1 MLDLICKYLYPM
13 SYPNYLFGHE
23 QGTNGRKAAENE
35 PEQLRQHS
43 VSQIDCRKSAED
55 VLEKLRQLLQRG
67 INDRKAAE
75 AELPDTEEFFEAV
88 GTADLETL
96 REEHRQSIDE
106 ILRQTWL
113 EETHL
118 DEQHIL
124 EVAELKEKARNLPV
138 QN

>member
-1 MLDLICKYLYPM
+1 ME
-13 SYPNYLFGHE
+13 NERRHE
-23 QGTNGRKAAENE
+23 SETNGSKATENE

-43 VSQIDCRKSAED
+43 VSQIECRKSAED
-55 VLEKLRQLLQRG
+55 ELEKLRQLLQRE
-67 INDRKAAE
+67 INDRRAAE
-75 AELPDTEEFFEAV
+75 AGSPDTEEFFEAV

-124 EVAELKEKARNLPV
+124 EVAELKGKARNPRV
-138 QN
+138 RN

>member
-1 MLDLICKYLYPM
+1 ME
-13 SYPNYLFGHE
+13 NERRHE
-23 QGTNGRKAAENE
+23 LEANGRKATENE

-43 VSQIDCRKSAED
+43 VSQIDGRKSAED
-55 VLEKLRQLLQRG
+55 VLEMLRQVLQRG

-75 AELPDTEEFFEAV
+75 AESPDTEEFFEAV

-96 REEHRQSIDE
+96 REEHRQSTDE
-106 ILRQTWL
+106 VLRQTWL

-124 EVAELKEKARNLPV
+124 EVAELKEEARNPRV
-138 QN
+138 RN